1 MVILLLALIL
11 FVLLGVISFEAITTV
26 AAGVICGVILL
37 VFFIARWAKR
47 R

>member
-11 FVLLGVISFEAITTV
+11 LVMLGVISFEAITTV
-26 AAGVICGVILL
+26 AAGAICGVILL
-37 VFFIARWAKR
+37 VFFIVRWAKR

>member
-11 FVLLGVISFEAITTV
+11 LVLLGVSSFEAITTV

>member
-1 MVILLLALIL
+1 MIIILILIFLLLAGI
-11 FVLLGVISFEAITTV
+11 VSFEAITTV

-37 VFFIARWAKR
+37 VFFIVRWAKR

>member
-11 FVLLGVISFEAITTV
+11 LIMLGVISFEAVTTV